1 MDIDPKRTL
10 QYRFP
15 EIAKEWHPTLNYPL
29 TPKNITY
36 GSNKKVWWQCPEVK
50 DHIYDAIICDRTNK
64 KKRVGCSFCRG
75 NMRVSPERSLATLSP
90 EIAKE
95 WHPTLNAPL
104 TPKDIFNGSSKIVWW
119 QCPKNEDHTYE
130 AVVNS
135 RTGRNKNGCSY
146 CGGNMRV
153 SPERSLATLS
163 PEIAKEW
170 HPTLNAPLTPKDVF
184 NSSHQKVWWQC
195 PKNKEHVWDAR
206 ILDRTR
212 NDKRRSKG
220 CRICR

>member
-1 MDIDPKRTL
+1 
-10 QYRFP
+10 
-15 EIAKEWHPTLNYPL
+15 
-29 TPKNITY
+29 
-36 GSNKKVWWQCPEVK
+36 
-50 DHIYDAIICDRTNK
+50 
-64 KKRVGCSFCRG
+64 
-75 NMRVSPERSLATLSP
+75 TLSP

-119 QCPKNEDHTYE
+119 QCPKNADHTYE

-146 CGGNMRV
+146 CGGNIRV

-170 HPTLNAPLTPKDVF
+170 HPTLNSPLTPKDVF

-195 PKNKEHVWDAR
+195 PKNKKHVWDAR
-206 ILDRTR
+206 IQERTGR
-212 NDKRRSKG
+212 DKTSCRFCGQVFQISRPEMRILAELRSIFKNVISQKKITTKTKNVDIDIFLYDLKLG
-220 CRICR
+220 I